1 MIVLLMINIML
12 IMMDYVKKF
21 QVKKHAN
28 ILVILVILRLTV
40 FVNLVWEIIEMR
52 IVRLVSV
59 LLDILIIVLFVK
71 NVLRTV

>member
-1 MIVLLMINIML
+1 ML
-12 IMMDYVKKF
+12 IMMDYVEKF